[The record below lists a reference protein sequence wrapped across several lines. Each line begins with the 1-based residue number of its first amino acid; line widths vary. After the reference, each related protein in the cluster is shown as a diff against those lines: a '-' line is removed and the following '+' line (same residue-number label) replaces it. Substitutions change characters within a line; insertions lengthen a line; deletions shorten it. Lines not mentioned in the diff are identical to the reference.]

1 MVHIAI
7 FRKLIF
13 LLALFLMLPLS
24 CVKNKDFDVLQSHCN
39 EELVANSTFSEVFSL
54 YKEETIQIQEDL
66 IIEGYVIS
74 SDEAG
79 NFFGVLH
86 FQDQPQNPTGALQI
100 ELDVRD
106 SHLFYPIGSKIFI
119 KLKGLYLGKSKDV
132 YKIGGVFTSFGNA
145 SVGRLPA
152 SIVNQHI
159 FPSCEDT
166 VEIEPTVISLEDD
179 LTNYRNTLVSIPQIE
194 FSHSELGNTYA
205 LKGEET
211 DRVLVDCLDYEIT
224 LRNSGYSD
232 FQDKKLPEGSGAIT
246 GLLLHENEDYFLVI
260 RDVSDLDF
268 NKERCKEL
276 IDEYTSKTIFISEI
290 GDPDNNAEAR
300 FIELYNS
307 GPAISLKNWSLL
319 RYTNANTTVGAT
331 IDLTG
336 IQIGLKTTVVISP
349 NENEFTLVY
358 GFAPDIGASTGSAA
372 DSNGDDTIV
381 LVDPF
386 GTVIDIFGVIG
397 EDGSNTTHE
406 FEDGKALR
414 NPGISAGNPIFA
426 FEEWSIFNDTGNLGT
441 SKIPQN
447 APEDF
452 TPGVH

>member
-1 MVHIAI
+1 MANTSILFKYI
-7 FRKLIF
+7 FWII
-13 LLALFLMLPLS
+13 LFIMLPSS
-24 CVKNKDFDVLQSHCN
+24 CVKNRDFDEIQSTSDK
-39 EELVANSTFSEVFSL
+39 ELVANSTFLEVFSL
-54 YKEETIQIQEDL
+54 YKEGTVQIQDDL
-66 IIEGYVIS
+66 VIEGYVIS

-79 NFFGVLH
+79 NFFGTLY
-86 FQDQPQNPTGALQI
+86 FQDKSLNPTLGLQV

-106 SHLFYPIGSKIFI
+106 SHLFYPVGSKILI

-179 LTNYRNTLVSIPQIE
+179 LTNYRNTLVRIAQIE
-194 FSHSELGNTYA
+194 FSNSELGQTYA
-205 LKGEET
+205 VKEEET
-211 DRVLVDCLDYEIT
+211 DKILIDCLDHEIR

-232 FQDKKLPEGSGAIT
+232 FQHVMLPEGSGAIT

-260 RDVSDLDF
+260 RDEKDVTLS
-268 NKERCKEL
+268 NERCEDF
-276 IDEYTSKTIFISEI
+276 IDEFSSNSVFISEI
-290 GDPDNNAEAR
+290 ADPDNNSGAR

-307 GPAISLKNWSLL
+307 GPAISLKNWQLL
-319 RYTNANTTVGAT
+319 RHTNENTTVGAAV
-331 IDLTG
+331 DLTG
-336 IQIGLKTTVVISP
+336 TILESRATLVISP
-349 NENEFTLVY
+349 NEEEFTLVY
-358 GFAPDIGASTGSAA
+358 GFAPDIVVNTGSAA
-372 DSNGDDTIV
+372 DSNGDDTLV

-386 GTVIDIFGVIG
+386 GAVIDVFGIIG
-397 EDGSNTTHE
+397 EDGSGTQHE

-414 NPGISAGNPIFA
+414 NQEITRGNPVFV
-426 FEEWSIFNDTGNLGT
+426 FLEWDVYNDTGDSGT
-441 SKIPQN
+441 INMPQN

-452 TPGVH
+452 TPGIR